1 MEKVSSPGIKLPL
14 GQVGCAAALPLTSFL
29 RQVLSAALQAQQAQ
43 PWVSPAAHT
52 QAAGH
57 YTGWELEMGIGW
69 ETAQGGPHL
78 TRHSLSARW
87 IIHPVMARPEPL
99 PSQK

>member
-29 RQVLSAALQAQQAQ
+29 RQVLSAALQAQ
-43 PWVSPAAHT
+43 PWVSPAAHA

-57 YTGWELEMGIGW
+57 YTKWELEMGIGR
-69 ETAQGGPHL
+69 ETTQGGPHL
-78 TRHSLSARW
+78 TCHSLSAHW
-87 IIHPVMARPEPL
+87 IVHPVMAKPKPL
-99 PSQK
+99 LSQK